1 MGYNLNS
8 RKELGATKHKHSTV
22 ASSFCSV
29 CFNTTSDFKTCLHKI
44 RQLDNWQQVP
54 TKGARSRLDFSL
66 ILMNSFFYK
75 IWIQD
80 MKCRNISNL
89 ISSPQI
95 KVRNIPRFSKK
106 EPEQLSFYFL
116 KDLGKVKQDW
126 RLKPSLPT
134 TKFLCRIYD

>member
-1 MGYNLNS
+1 
-8 RKELGATKHKHSTV
+8 
-22 ASSFCSV
+22 
-29 CFNTTSDFKTCLHKI
+29 
-44 RQLDNWQQVP
+44 
-54 TKGARSRLDFSL
+54 
-66 ILMNSFFYK
+66 MNSFLYK

-95 KVRNIPRFSKK
+95 KVRNIPHFSKK